1 MELSKLKQLVAKVKS
16 SSQSQHTTI
25 KMLFYEILLFLEDLE
40 NQINELRST
49 IVKYDRFKTEPT
61 KLTETKLSPELA
73 KILKGAKDDN
83 DSKTEK
89 MG

>member
-40 NQINELRST
+40 KKINELRST
-49 IVKYDRFKTEPT
+49 HIKYDSLKTEPT
-61 KLTETKLSPELA
+61 ESKLSPELA